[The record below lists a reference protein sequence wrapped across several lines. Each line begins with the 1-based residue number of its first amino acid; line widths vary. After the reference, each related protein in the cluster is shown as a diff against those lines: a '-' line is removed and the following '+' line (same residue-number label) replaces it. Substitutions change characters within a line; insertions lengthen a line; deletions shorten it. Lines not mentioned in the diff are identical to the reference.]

1 MDTPL
6 LQDRDT
12 KPKPRT
18 ESIFGL
24 KALRELGEPKIIK
37 ETDIFERK
45 GAKPAKKK
53 KAVAKPKKTDRFA
66 PPRSKEQPK
75 RLRSQQGRKY
85 RKD

>member
-1 MDTPL
+1 MDRPL

-12 KPKPRT
+12 KPKPRA
-18 ESIFGL
+18 ESIFQL
-24 KALRELGEPKIIK
+24 KTLRELGEPKVVK
-37 ETDIFERK
+37 EQDIFERA

-53 KAVAKPKKTDRFA
+53 KAVVKPKKDRYA
-66 PPRSKEQPK
+66 PPKSKEEPK